1 MKTQTTNNRVQSN
14 GWSTGLLTEKKR
26 TSINLD
32 SDIGRMIEMRSKE
45 TGLFISRII
54 NDSLRQHFGMVIKWS
69 ENEVL
74 HLSKKVIHSRSFV
87 LWHKCVGLHLSSSVL
102 IRMFV
107 PDSNIINTNK
117 PVVGSSP
124 SLFI

>member
-32 SDIGRMIEMRSKE
+32 SDIGKMIEKRSKE

-54 NDSLRQHFGMVIKWS
+54 NDSLRQQFNMVIK
-69 ENEVL
+69 
-74 HLSKKVIHSRSFV
+74 
-87 LWHKCVGLHLSSSVL
+87 
-102 IRMFV
+102 
-107 PDSNIINTNK
+107 
-117 PVVGSSP
+117 
-124 SLFI
+124 